1 MKHLIYS
8 ASMTPL
14 EGNGSIDVDSL
25 ERMLERNMRH
35 GVDGFFLLGTMGE
48 GLLLPADQQM
58 ELVRH
63 TVRIVGNRAEVLV
76 NISDFGLP
84 RTFEAMD
91 RYRDLP
97 VQAFVFQ
104 FPPKTKLT
112 VHDPLDYLLRVAD
125 RSDRPLYY
133 YHLPS
138 ANQCNLDMLQFRR
151 ILEHPKIKGMKNSDG
166 GMMLRRELL
175 RLKQDF
181 PGALLFEG
189 QEWSLDEA
197 FLLGCDGGLCGMV
210 SLASRIMVRLAK
222 AAEAGDREEAHR
234 LQETLID
241 IYHGIYGT
249 DLSTVWIGQKYALQR
264 LGVFSGYH
272 SVVHLQNE
280 ALTEAIRQRIDECL
294 DRYRGELED

>member
-1 MKHLIYS
+1 MKHMIFS

-14 EGNGSIDVDSL
+14 DGNGAIDGDSL
-25 ERMLERNMRH
+25 ERMLERNLRH

-48 GLLLPADQQM
+48 GLLLPSERQL
-58 ELVRH
+58 ETVRQS
-63 TVRIVGNRAEVLV
+63 VRIVGDRAEVLV

-84 RTFEAMD
+84 RTFEAMA

-97 VQAFVFQ
+97 VNAFVFQ
-104 FPPKTKLT
+104 FPPRTRLT

-133 YHLPS
+133 YHIPS
-138 ANQCNLDMLQFRR
+138 ANQCSLDMHQFRR
-151 ILEHPKIKGMKNSDG
+151 ILEHPRIKGMKNSDG

-181 PGALLFEG
+181 PESLLFEG

-210 SLASRIMVRLAK
+210 ALGSRIMVRLAK
-222 AAEAGDREEAHR
+222 AAGSGDWEEAHR
-234 LQETLID
+234 LQEMLID
-241 IYHGIYGT
+241 IYHGVYGT
-249 DLSTVWIGQKYALQR
+249 DLATVWIGQKYALHR

-280 ALTEAIRQRIDECL
+280 ALTGAVRQRIDECL
-294 DRYRGELED
+294 ERYRGELED